1 MAVITLSTDIGQ
13 SDFIIGALKG
23 QLVSAVPTAN
33 IIDITHQ
40 LSPQNYLQAAYVCSN
55 AFTYYP
61 PGTFHLLLINF
72 FEHSFKH
79 VLVAEY
85 KEHYIICPENGIL
98 TMIAGTKPENVF
110 ALDIDID
117 DTGNKG
123 LLTYT
128 KAITVLIKRI
138 VDGEAIEAIC
148 RTVETVQE
156 KYPLRA
162 TTSAN
167 WIDSHIIFVDNFE
180 NVVVNIKQEEFE
192 EYRRGRRYKIT
203 FMRNEMIEKLSD
215 NYSSVEQGGKLA
227 WFNSA
232 GYLEIAVNTGNL
244 AGLFGLYKFS
254 ESAAMNNA
262 LQHKLM
268 YQMVRI
274 YFE

>member
-13 SDFIIGALKG
+13 SDFIIGAIKG
-23 QLVSAVPTAN
+23 QLISAISSAS

-40 LSPQNYLQAAYVCSN
+40 LSPQNYQQAAYVCSN
-55 AFTYYP
+55 AFSYYP
-61 PGTFHLLLINF
+61 EGTFHILLINF
-72 FEHSFKH
+72 FEHSFNH
-79 VLVAEY
+79 VLIVEY
-85 KEHYIICPENGIL
+85 GNHYIICPDNGIL
-98 TMIAGTKPENVF
+98 TMIAGKKPETVF
-110 ALDIDID
+110 ALDIDDSI
-117 DTGNKG
+117 NKG

-128 KAITVLIKRI
+128 NSISVLIKNMS
-138 VDGEAIEAIC
+138 DGKTIESLC
-148 RTVETVQE
+148 RQATSIQE
-156 KYPLRA
+156 KYSLRA
-162 TTSAN
+162 TTSTN

-180 NVVVNIKQEEFE
+180 NVVVNIKKEEFE
-192 EYRRGRRYKIT
+192 EHRKGRKYKIT
-203 FMRNEMIEKLSD
+203 FMRNEVIDKISD
-215 NYSSVEQGGKLA
+215 NYAMVEQGGKLA

-254 ESAAMNNA
+254 ESAASNNA